1 MIAKSVGWYPSHAV
15 HCTHVTIYTWTS
27 SSLFPCNSAADFDVQ
42 TSVIYMIKSS
52 SVVRPCPALLEH
64 RHDIANAVQAFLVA
78 VDSSNNV
85 QPAVS
90 VLRGIITPDTLAPT
104 FTFLNFT
111 APIIDQNT
119 GLFSMNIT
127 LTTSVPATVY
137 YAMYR

>member
-1 MIAKSVGWYPSHAV
+1 MLKH
-15 HCTHVTIYTWTS
+15 
-27 SSLFPCNSAADFDVQ
+27 
-42 TSVIYMIKSS
+42 
-52 SVVRPCPALLEH
+52 H
-64 RHDIANAVQAFLVA
+64 RDIANAVQAFLVA

-85 QPAVS
+85 QPGVS

-127 LTTSVPATVY
+127 LTTSLPALVY